1 MTQFHI
7 TRIQTGAGI
16 FRLTGELSPTL
27 HDYEITYSKV
37 EMMGTDGW
45 CELDLHSS
53 QIKASLT
60 AIKSTVLAH
69 LIS

>member
-1 MTQFHI
+1 M
-7 TRIQTGAGI
+7 
-16 FRLTGELSPTL
+16 SPTL